1 MYSLKYQFKVNSI
14 DIEQI
19 IQVSG
24 SIIESVN
31 HLILVF
37 PLLMNFL
44 SQQNRNRPTTKG
56 AQ

>member
-31 HLILVF
+31 HLILIF

-44 SQQNRNRPTTKG
+44 SQQDINRPTTKG
-56 AQ
+56 HN